1 MTKASEIREMES
13 DELHGRIGELKEEQF
28 NLRFQLATGQ
38 LDNHGRIGEVRREIA
53 RIRTVLRERDFDY
66 VEAARRGAASATA
79 TAPPAAADAPAPE
92 EAEAVVDSA
101 PEDEGAEL

>member
-66 VEAARRGAASATA
+66 VEAARRGAVSATA

-92 EAEAVVDSA
+92 EAEAVIEPV
-101 PEDEGAEL
+101 PEDEGAES